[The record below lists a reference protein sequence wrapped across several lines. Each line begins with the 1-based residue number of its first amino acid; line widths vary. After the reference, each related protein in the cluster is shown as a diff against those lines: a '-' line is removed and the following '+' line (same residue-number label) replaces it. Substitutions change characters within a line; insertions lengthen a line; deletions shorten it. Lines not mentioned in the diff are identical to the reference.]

1 MKKQGF
7 YIKIYSA
14 FIVSLVLML
23 TGCKQMSEKTTD
35 TSVGLN
41 GGFEI
46 SKNGLPVNWLIYT
59 PKTVPT
65 GDFEILLDKENY
77 KEGNQSLKF
86 IVRECASSGGW
97 GSPGFTNE
105 FFEVGKFEGKSS
117 YKLGF
122 WIKNDGARFRVSGGG
137 VSPFEGEMNILIEND
152 EQIDDWKFL
161 EYEIDV
167 PEDRH
172 LRMELNIL
180 EPGTFWIDAIKIEKK

>member
-1 MKKQGF
+1 MRNQG
-7 YIKIYSA
+7 IYLNSYFA
-14 FIVSLVLML
+14 FIFALVLML
-23 TGCKQMSEKTTD
+23 VGCKQMSEKITD

-46 SKNGLPVNWLIYT
+46 SKNGLPVNWLIYS

-86 IVRECASSGGW
+86 IVRECDSKGGRS
-97 GSPGFTNE
+97 SPGFTNE

-117 YKLGF
+117 YNLGF

-137 VSPFEGEMNILIEND
+137 VSPFAA
-152 EQIDDWKFL
+152 
-161 EYEIDV
+161 
-167 PEDRH
+167 H
-172 LRMELNIL
+172 
-180 EPGTFWIDAIKIEKK
+180 